1 MNLKKSLTKLVKVP
15 SKEMY
20 SSRKLRISEEGE
32 LISPDNHVA
41 NGKNKWKLNGIQRIY
56 LCRMLAEGFSI
67 NEIRYEMLLKFNV
80 ELHRHSII
88 WYRNHSPWKEQIK
101 KFRDKFL
108 ADMDDVPTFHKKV
121 RMLRHERAYDMAVE
135 QHDPRV
141 MNSSTEH
148 SRLEVE
154 GGGSNLTL
162 ISNRFY
168 NMSDE
173 ELLQR
178 EQELLT
184 EMKNEKGAKNGLRGI
199 EVEVGKPG
207 ESNGV
212 KDVQ

>member
-1 MNLKKSLTKLVKVP
+1 
-15 SKEMY
+15 
-20 SSRKLRISEEGE
+20 
-32 LISPDNHVA
+32 
-41 NGKNKWKLNGIQRIY
+41 
-56 LCRMLAEGFSI
+56 
-67 NEIRYEMLLKFNV
+67 
-80 ELHRHSII
+80 
-88 WYRNHSPWKEQIK
+88 
-101 KFRDKFL
+101 
-108 ADMDDVPTFHKKV
+108 
-121 RMLRHERAYDMAVE
+121 MAVE